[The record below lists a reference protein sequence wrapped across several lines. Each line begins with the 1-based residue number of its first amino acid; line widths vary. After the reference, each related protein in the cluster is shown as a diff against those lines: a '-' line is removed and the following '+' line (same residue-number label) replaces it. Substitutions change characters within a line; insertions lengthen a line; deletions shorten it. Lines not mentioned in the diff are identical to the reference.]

1 MVLVPATKK
10 DNRFPL
16 KYTMS
21 DNPITEAVFQ
31 HTAKLSRLEI
41 KPEESYIKDQ
51 LAQAADYVAVLKEL
65 NTDNVLPTFQVNHK
79 SNVLREDVVG
89 SSLPQSVALSQ
100 AQNTS
105 QGYFKTAATIDKNK

>member
-1 MVLVPATKK
+1 
-10 DNRFPL
+10 
-16 KYTMS
+16 MS
-21 DNPITEAVFQ
+21 DNPITDAVFQ

-51 LAQAADYVAVLKEL
+51 LAQAADYVEVLKEL
-65 NTDNVLPTFQVNHK
+65 DTDKVLPTYQVNHK

-89 SSLPQSVALSQ
+89 TSLSQSLALSQ

-105 QGYFKTAATIDKNK
+105 HGYFKTAATIDKNK